1 MVRLVLLSIV
11 LNTTFLVAAPQPQTF
26 RRPLVFE
33 PNQGQAPPQVKWL
46 ARGPGYELFL
56 TEEGVTMMMQEGGA
70 ADSLRNLK
78 PTLTKLSYSA
88 MSMKLAGSRPWNSVT
103 GVEPTGGIS
112 NYLRG
117 VDAKNSLTKIPHYA
131 RVSVA
136 SVYDGV
142 DLVFYSHG
150 GDLEYDF
157 VVKPG
162 ADPTKIQLAFEGTE
176 RMSVDDK
183 SGDLVLATAGG
194 SKLRQLRP
202 KVYQEVEG
210 RRVEI
215 AGGYKL
221 LDHGRA
227 AFTLA
232 DYDRSRPL
240 VIDPTVSFVSF
251 FGGNSVDYPH
261 AVAVDSDGNTYVAG
275 GTSSHNFPVTNGSRW
290 QECHHDFL
298 GFCAAASNNFV
309 TKLSPAGT
317 VLFST
322 YMGVGGAYGIAV
334 DSTGVYVTGSVTAP
348 DVDNPIGFGGGS
360 DLFIAK
366 LSLTGDS
373 IYYNGFFDSND
384 EYGTAVAVDS
394 QHNAW
399 VVGTTDSPEFIGPG
413 PRHSHALVGKFG
425 PEGQKIFLPGYAYGS
440 DGEDVAMAIAM
451 DTDDRPWITGKTCGA
466 GFPTTNAPIHQANGC
481 AVFVLQLTR
490 DGHQDMGMVFGGSDG
505 GDAGTGI
512 VLNGGHAA
520 YIGGYTH
527 SANFPTTVDGFQTSR
542 TSQGPQAFVTEIQNL
557 GFKGNIVHSTLLGGD
572 GDTFGYAL
580 ASDNAGG
587 VYLAGSTTSLHF
599 PGAPGPAP
607 DTQVGF
613 VAKFSFNLTQLRY
626 STLLGT
632 EFFGLTV
639 RKPAAP
645 PSIPEIYAAGYGFRD
660 GAPNPDALVVKLADD
675 VAQPQVLW
683 HNPATG
689 ELFAW
694 ALDAQG
700 RVTNVQ
706 SLSRGCGAADGCS
719 QSWKVI
725 GTLDLNHD
733 GIGDVLLHNAA
744 TGELQAWLLN
754 SFDAVIGTQ
763 TLSRR
768 CGTSDGCSQTWK
780 PVGVGDFNHDGTS
793 DILWHNDKTGALQ
806 AWLLDGA
813 SGVTGT
819 LNLSKVCGAGC
830 WPEWQIIAIGDF
842 NSDGIDDLF
851 WYDTKTGKVDVAML
865 NGSGAYLN
873 TQWLAKVCGP
883 SDGCSTDWKPA
894 GMADVNQ
901 DGTGDLLWK
910 NATTGELQAWLLN
923 GTDRLLGTQSLSL
936 RCDTASGCPQNSLPV
951 GILRNHHVT
960 P

>member
-1 MVRLVLLSIV
+1 VIRPVLLSFV
-11 LNTTFLVAAPQPQTF
+11 LNATFLMAAPQPQTF

-33 PNQGQAPPQVKWL
+33 PNQGQAPAQVKWL

-56 TEEGVTMMMQEGGA
+56 TGDGVTI
-70 ADSLRNLK
+70 
-78 PTLTKLSYSA
+78 TKLGHGA
-88 MSMKLAGSRPWNSVT
+88 VRMKLAGSRPWNNVT

-131 RVSVA
+131 RLSVS
-136 SVYDGV
+136 SVYDGI
-142 DLVFYSHG
+142 DLVFYSHD

-157 VVKPG
+157 AVKPG
-162 ADPTKIQLAFEGTE
+162 ADPAKIQLAFEGTE

-194 SKLRQLRP
+194 SKLQQLRP

-210 RRVEI
+210 RQVEI

-227 AFTLA
+227 AFMLA

-240 VIDPTVSFVSF
+240 VIDPTVSFAGFV
-251 FGGNSVDYPH
+251 GGSNLDQAQ
-261 AVAVDSDGNTYVAG
+261 AVAVDSNGNSYVAG
-275 GTSSHNFPVTNGSRW
+275 GTSSQNFPVTNGSTW
-290 QECHHDFL
+290 QNCHHDGFPFPT
-298 GFCAAASNNFV
+298 FCAVAGNSFV
-309 TKLSPAGT
+309 TKFSPAGT
-317 VLFST
+317 ILFST
-322 YMGVGGAYGIAV
+322 YMGAGGAYGIAV
-334 DSTGVYVTGSVTAP
+334 DSTGVYVTGGVLAP
-348 DVDNPIGFGGGS
+348 DVDNPIGFGGGV

-366 LSLTGDS
+366 LSLTGES
-373 IYYNGFFDSND
+373 IYYNGFFDSNN
-384 EYGTAVAVDS
+384 EWGNAVAVDS

-399 VVGTTDSPEFIGPG
+399 VVGTTDSPEFTGPG
-413 PRHSHALVGKFG
+413 PRHFAALVGKFG
-425 PEGQKIFLPGYAYGS
+425 PAGQKIFLPGYAYGGS
-440 DGEDVAMAIAM
+440 GDDAALAIGM
-451 DTDDRPWITGKTCGA
+451 DADDRPWITGKTCGT
-466 GFPTTNAPIHQANGC
+466 GFPTTNVPSPQVNGC

-490 DGHQDMGMVFGGSDG
+490 DGHEDMGMVFGGSAD

-512 VLNGGHAA
+512 VVNGGHAA

-527 SANFPTTVDGFQTSR
+527 AANFPTTVDGFQTVR
-542 TSQGPQAFVTEIQNL
+542 ASQGAHAFVTVIQNL
-557 GFKGNIVHSTLLGGD
+557 AFKGSIVHSTLLGGD

-587 VYLAGSTTSLHF
+587 VYLAGSTTSVHF
-599 PGAPGPAP
+599 PGAPGPSP
-607 DTQVGF
+607 DTLVGF
-613 VAKFSFNLTQLRY
+613 VAKFSFNLSQLRY
-626 STLLGT
+626 SALLGDQ
-632 EFFGLTV
+632 FFGLAV

-645 PSIPEIYAAGYGFRD
+645 PSIPEIYAAGSGFTN

-694 ALDAQG
+694 VLDAQG
-700 RVTNVQ
+700 RVTTVQ

-780 PVGVGDFNHDGTS
+780 PVGVGDFNHDGAS

-830 WPEWQIIAIGDF
+830 WPQWQIIAIGDF

-873 TQWLAKVCGP
+873 TQWLARVCGP

-901 DGTGDLLWK
+901 DGRGDLLWK

-923 GTDRLLGTQSLSL
+923 GTDRLLDTQSLSL
-936 RCDTASGCPQNSLPV
+936 RCDTASGCSQGSLPV
-951 GILRNHHVT
+951 GILNSHNIT